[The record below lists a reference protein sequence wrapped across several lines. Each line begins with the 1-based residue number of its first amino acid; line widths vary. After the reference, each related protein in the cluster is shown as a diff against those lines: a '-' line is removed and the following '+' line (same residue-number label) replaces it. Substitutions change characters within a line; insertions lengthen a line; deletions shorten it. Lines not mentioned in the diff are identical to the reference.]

1 MAKVIDRGWAKPDD
15 PIYKQGPVVGG
26 SVNPMPVPMKQFCEQ
41 LGVNAETVQRWADAG
56 EVRIWQ
62 PSGKGGKQFVFLKT

>member
-1 MAKVIDRGWAKPDD
+1 MANVWLKPEDHIHK
-15 PIYKQGPVVGG
+15 PAPGG

-62 PSGKGGKQFVFLKT
+62 PSGKGGKRFVCLN

>member
-1 MAKVIDRGWAKPDD
+1 MANVWLKPEDHTHK
-15 PIYKQGPVVGG
+15 PSG

-62 PSGKGGKQFVFLKT
+62 PSGKGGKRFVFLKS